1 MLGKHGNDTEQ
12 TFAFCGS
19 ISDRCRGLF
28 LRGYKGEGFIRS
40 DKGISEYSGKWGISI
55 DEEQDME

>member
-28 LRGYKGEGFIRS
+28 LRGYICVDTKEKDIS
-40 DKGISEYSGKWGISI
+40 DRIKAYQNIVESGVF
-55 DEEQDME
+55 Q